1 MNITQLSDTFEVRRL
16 NAEDVDLIYTL
27 SIENEIFYQYHPPFV
42 TKESILKDMAALP
55 PGKTLEDKF
64 YLGFFDGEILTAV
77 MDLILG
83 YPTED
88 TGFIGLFMMNSNYQN
103 QGIGS
108 RIIQECASHLHGSG
122 YRKIRLGVD
131 RGNPQSNAFWKK
143 NGFTVI
149 DEGEYIVMELAL

>member
-1 MNITQLSDTFEVRRL
+1 MQESKNHITQLSDTFEVRRL

-88 TGFIGLFMMNSNYQN
+88 TGFIGLFMMNSNYRLKN
-103 QGIGS
+103 HPRVCS
-108 RIIQECASHLHGSG
+108 TFAR
-122 YRKIRLGVD
+122 IRLPED
-131 RGNPQSNAFWKK
+131 SPWC
-143 NGFTVI
+143 
-149 DEGEYIVMELAL
+149 

>member
-1 MNITQLSDTFEVRRL
+1 MNITQLSNTFEVRRL

-77 MDLILG
+77 IDLILG

-88 TGFIGLFMMNSNYQN
+88 TGFIGLFMMN
-103 QGIGS
+103 
-108 RIIQECASHLHGSG
+108 
-122 YRKIRLGVD
+122 
-131 RGNPQSNAFWKK
+131 
-143 NGFTVI
+143 
-149 DEGEYIVMELAL
+149 